1 MRFRTNSQVHTHLH
15 ALKDDAG
22 PLPPYPCLMSRPQ
35 GTRVKGLQNISGC
48 TSKGCGGRRTHHQG
62 LVEFVVQ
69 VSLLCSLH
77 QILRRGH
84 EGASERGK
92 EASGRVRSTPRGPP
106 SRTGDRHSDQC
117 LHTNV
122 HNSASQSG
130 QKADRSQ
137 DRKPVCKATH
147 RVLATTQCS
156 GEGPTRGMFQG
167 RSDTETW
174 GNSPKVSRGQ
184 GQAGL
189 FKAVKLPCNL
199 WQWVH
204 VITHS
209 SKPL

>member
-1 MRFRTNSQVHTHLH
+1 
-15 ALKDDAG
+15 
-22 PLPPYPCLMSRPQ
+22 MSRPQ
-35 GTRVKGLQNISGC
+35 GTWVKGLQNISGR

-77 QILRRGH
+77 QILRWGH

>member
-35 GTRVKGLQNISGC
+35 GTWVKGLQNISGC

-77 QILRRGH
+77 QILRRGYV
-84 EGASERGK
+84 GASERGK

-106 SRTGDRHSDQC
+106 LRTGDRHSDQC

-137 DRKPVCKATH
+137 DRKP
-147 RVLATTQCS
+147 
-156 GEGPTRGMFQG
+156 EGIARIYSVRTR
-167 RSDTETW
+167 S
-174 GNSPKVSRGQ
+174 
-184 GQAGL
+184 
-189 FKAVKLPCNL
+189 LPISVPAL
-199 WQWVH
+199 QDF
-204 VITHS
+204 VIS
-209 SKPL
+209 VD